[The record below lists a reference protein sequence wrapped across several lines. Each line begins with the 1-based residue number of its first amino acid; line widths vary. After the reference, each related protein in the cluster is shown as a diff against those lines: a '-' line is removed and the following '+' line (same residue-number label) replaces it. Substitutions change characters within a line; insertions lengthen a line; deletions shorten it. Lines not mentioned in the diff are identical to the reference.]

1 MVGVAVVEAAGLEVV
16 GAGVVD
22 SAGVVVGGVLTG
34 VVVRDVGVVVAVVF
48 GAEVDE
54 VGVVE
59 EVGVAEGED
68 VGMLRVELGAL
79 VAVVEEESSWRG
91 RDVCDV
97 DSSVASVSRGAGGA
111 TSAWC
116 VLCGEGCAS
125 SGVKSS
131 ARCVGSA
138 SLIGSV
144 GSESSVGSTG
154 VEEVVR
160 SRARGATECPWL
172 SGRWAPAAVS
182 LVASASSES
191 AASASV
197 LLPGL
202 GARSDVVCSSK
213 AESATCSGAE

>member
-22 SAGVVVGGVLTG
+22 SAGLVVGGVLTG
-34 VVVRDVGVVVAVVF
+34 VVVRDVGFVVAVVF
-48 GAEVDE
+48 DAEVDE

-59 EVGVAEGED
+59 EVGVAEGDD
-68 VGMLRVELGAL
+68 VGTLRVELGAL
-79 VAVVEEESSWRG
+79 VVVVVEVESSWRG
-91 RDVCDV
+91 RDVRDV
-97 DSSVASVSRGAGGA
+97 DSSAASVSRGAGGV

-116 VLCGEGCAS
+116 VLRGEGIAS
-125 SGVKSS
+125 SGVTSS

-144 GSESSVGSTG
+144 GSTG

-160 SRARGATECPWL
+160 SRTRGATERPWL

-182 LVASASSES
+182 SVASASLES
-191 AASASV
+191 AASASA
-197 LLPGL
+197 LLAGL
-202 GARSDVVCSSK
+202 GARSEVVCSSK
-213 AESATCSGAE
+213 AESAT

>member
-1 MVGVAVVEAAGLEVV
+1 MEVV

-22 SAGVVVGGVLTG
+22 SAGLVVGGVLTG

-59 EVGVAEGED
+59 EAGVAEDDD
-68 VGMLRVELGAL
+68 VGTLRVELDAL
-79 VAVVEEESSWRG
+79 VVVVVEVESSWRG
-91 RDVCDV
+91 RDVRDV
-97 DSSVASVSRGAGGA
+97 DSSVASVSRGAGGV

-116 VLCGEGCAS
+116 VLRGEGIAS
-125 SGVKSS
+125 PGVTSS

-160 SRARGATECPWL
+160 SRVRGATECPWL
-172 SGRWAPAAVS
+172 SGRRWAPAAVS
-182 LVASASSES
+182 SVASASLES
-191 AASASV
+191 AASASAF
-197 LLPGL
+197 LAGL
-202 GARSDVVCSSK
+202 GARSEVVCSSK
-213 AESATCSGAE
+213 AESAT

>member
-22 SAGVVVGGVLTG
+22 SAGLVVGGVLTG
-34 VVVRDVGVVVAVVF
+34 VVARDVGVVVAVVF
-48 GAEVDE
+48 DAEVDE

-59 EVGVAEGED
+59 EVGVAEGDD
-68 VGMLRVELGAL
+68 VGTLRVELGAL
-79 VAVVEEESSWRG
+79 VVVVVEVESSWRD
-91 RDVCDV
+91 RDVRDV
-97 DSSVASVSRGAGGA
+97 DSSVASASRGAGGV

-116 VLCGEGCAS
+116 VLRGEGIAS
-125 SGVKSS
+125 PGVTSS

-144 GSESSVGSTG
+144 GSDSSVGSAG

-160 SRARGATECPWL
+160 SRARGATECLWL

-182 LVASASSES
+182 SVASASLES
-191 AASASV
+191 AASASA
-197 LLPGL
+197 LLAGL
-202 GARSDVVCSSK
+202 GARSEVVCSSK
-213 AESATCSGAE
+213 AESAT